1 MANLSSSSNQAG
13 SSPEAPAQCRYAVNG
28 HCRVWGLASCL
39 QIMSS
44 EGVHPEQRF
53 RHAELLREALTVGP
67 RFVSLSHVCCGNNT
81 LLSLA
86 VGLWCPVET
95 LEFLLSHARFRQEDG
110 CRITDFVE
118 HLGSVMISLMANSR
132 TYCFKNRLP
141 GDGKKCLR
149 LLLRVGSQ
157 NSFVKECWYDN
168 CLIRTWLLSIFD
180 AASTKRFAYFMS
192 EAQEHPQK
200 KYLIPIPALL
210 DFAECIIEIFYD
222 KDSPHSILDSSFWT
236 AILKSLW
243 THAHITR
250 GTLTRVADVTLR
262 LLELGASKQIE
273 LTGAAKGGS
282 FLACVESGLYP
293 DDVMDPDL
301 DDVDAMIGGQMIRG
315 TNESGQNFVFNTDM
329 LWATRRAN
337 IERLKT
343 HVLGDGDSSIAG
355 LEAAIDADLEDI
367 QAENTASAGHNGT
380 SAASSNDPKAAG
392 QGSAD
397 TSAYTQHDWDFL
409 DDIEPR

>member
-1 MANLSSSSNQAG
+1 MADPSSANQAA
-13 SSPEAPAQCRYAVNG
+13 PNAEAPAQCMYAANG

-39 QIMSS
+39 QTMSDES
-44 EGVHPEQRF
+44 VRPEQRF
-53 RHAELLREALTVGP
+53 IHAELLREALTVGP
-67 RFVSLSHVCCGNNT
+67 RFVSISHVCCGNNT

-86 VGLWCPVET
+86 VGLWCPVEA

-118 HLGSVMISLMANSR
+118 HLGSAMISLMASSR
-132 TYCFKNRLP
+132 AYCSENRLP

-168 CLIRTWLLSIFD
+168 GMICTWILTIFN
-180 AASTKRFAYFMS
+180 AASTREFACLMS
-192 EAQEHPQK
+192 EAQEDPQK
-200 KYLIPIPALL
+200 TYLIPIPALL
-210 DFAECIIEIFYD
+210 DFAECIIETFYD
-222 KDSPHSILDSSFWT
+222 QNGPCTILDDSFWT

-273 LTGAAKGGS
+273 LPGAAKGGS
-282 FLACVESGLYP
+282 FLACVESGLYL

-301 DDVDAMIGGQMIRG
+301 DDVDATIGGQMIRG
-315 TNESGQNFVFNTDM
+315 TNEHGQNFIFNIDL

-343 HVLGDGDSSIAG
+343 NILGDGNS
-355 LEAAIDADLEDI
+355 ED
-367 QAENTASAGHNGT
+367 
-380 SAASSNDPKAAG
+380 
-392 QGSAD
+392 
-397 TSAYTQHDWDFL
+397 
-409 DDIEPR
+409 